1 MNQQTVLDY
10 HERTKHHFNKYAN
23 GPVNLNWDAQ
33 PDSFRCYTGAKRF
46 KLPLVADNLD
56 STYVDLY
63 QPEEHQAQP
72 LTLKHVAAL
81 LELSLGLSAWKQYG
95 NNRWAL
101 RCNPSSGNLHPTE
114 GYLLLPQL
122 DGIPAGVYHY
132 LSRDHVLE
140 QGCEVEI
147 NEADSFL
154 LGLTSI
160 PWREAWKYGERAFRY
175 CQHDIGHA
183 IAAVRYAA
191 ATLGWKVQ
199 LLDHWSEA
207 EIITKLGLDQN
218 EPAEREIAE
227 VMLRIQVANFSK
239 NYNSEPVELNKVL
252 WLGTP
257 NVLDQNHYGDWDI
270 IDTMFDA
277 TVKPVTEAEH
287 WIAPDLPALPPIP
300 CRQSA
305 ATLIRQRRS
314 AQMFDGATSLN
325 LEYFYRLLDTTLARN
340 AVPWDVFPYQPQ
352 LHLVLFVHRV
362 KGLSPGMYILLRRE
376 GIEKTLRNAFK
387 PDFKWTKPDDCPE
400 HLLFYQLLEGNAQK
414 LSQQI
419 SCHQDIAGDSAFSLG
434 MLAEFETGLKAG
446 AWAYRRLFW
455 EAGLIGQVLY
465 LEAEAVGVRGT
476 GIGCYF
482 DDEVH
487 RLLGLTDTRYQSLYH
502 FTVGTPLQDER
513 LQTLPPYA
521 HLE

>member
-1 MNQQTVLDY
+1 MNPVLDY
-10 HERTKHHFNKYAN
+10 HQRTKHHFDQYAR

-33 PDSFRCYTGAKRF
+33 PDSFRSYTGAKRF
-46 KLPLVADNLD
+46 QLPLVADNLD
-56 STYVDLY
+56 SKYVDLY
-63 QPEEHQAQP
+63 QLDAIQAQP
-72 LTLKHVAAL
+72 LTFKHVAAL

-122 DGIPAGVYHY
+122 DGMPAGVYHY
-132 LSRDHVLE
+132 LSRDHILE
-140 QGCEVEI
+140 QRCEVEI
-147 NEADSFL
+147 FATDSFL
-154 LGLTSI
+154 FGLTSI

-207 EIITKLGLDQN
+207 ELTAQLGLDQN
-218 EPAEREIAE
+218 QPAEREIAE
-227 VMLRIQVANFSK
+227 VMLQIQVANGDNSSK
-239 NYNSEPVELNKVL
+239 KIELDEII

-257 NVLDQNHYGDWDI
+257 NILDKNHYGDWAI
-270 IDTMFDA
+270 IDTVFDA
-277 TVKPVTEAEH
+277 TVKPATDEQH
-287 WIAPDLPALPPIP
+287 WIAPDLPTLPPIS
-300 CRQSA
+300 CRQTASN
-305 ATLIRQRRS
+305 LIRQRRS
-314 AQMFDGATSLN
+314 AQMFDAATPLN
-325 LEYFYRLLDTTLARN
+325 LNHFYRLLDSTLARN
-340 AVPWDVFPYQPQ
+340 AVPWDVFPYQPH

-362 KGLSPGMYILLRRE
+362 KGLSPGLYILLRRE
-376 GIEKTLRNAFK
+376 GIEKSLRSAFK
-387 PDFKWTKPDDCPE
+387 EEFKWTKPDNCPE
-400 HLLFYQLLEGNAQK
+400 HLLFYQLVEGDAQA
-414 LSQQI
+414 LSQDI
-419 SCHQDIAGDSAFSLG
+419 SCHQEIARDSAFSLG

-455 EAGLIGQVLY
+455 EAGLIGQILY

-482 DDEVH
+482 DDAVH
-487 RLLGLTDTRYQSLYH
+487 RLLGLTNTCYQSLYH
-502 FTVGTPLQDER
+502 FTVGTPLQDKR